1 MTENPFSTPEVQH
14 LEPAPGHNPFRWMQI
29 LGVGSILLV
38 LAAVLLP
45 AVTRGPA
52 VRGTAQR
59 VQCKNNLRQIR
70 LALESYHDEYHALPP
85 AYTTDANGQKLHS
98 WRTLVLPF
106 MEHEALY
113 KQIDLSK
120 PWNDPVNSALSSKMP
135 EVYRCPS
142 GNLPDGD
149 TTYLGAVGEE
159 FCFHPSTPRSFTEFS
174 DGLSETL
181 MVFEVAPNNAVP
193 WMSPQDADLDSIIR
207 LNSRE
212 SLPHREGFQGVMGD
226 GTIRYFP
233 ADLPSETRKALL
245 TISGN
250 ESISE
255 F

>member
-1 MTENPFSTPEVQH
+1 
-14 LEPAPGHNPFRWMQI
+14 
-29 LGVGSILLV
+29 
-38 LAAVLLP
+38 
-45 AVTRGPA
+45 
-52 VRGTAQR
+52 
-59 VQCKNNLRQIR
+59 
-70 LALESYHDEYHALPP
+70 
-85 AYTTDANGQKLHS
+85 
-98 WRTLVLPF
+98 
-106 MEHEALY
+106 
-113 KQIDLSK
+113 
-120 PWNDPVNSALSSKMP
+120 
-135 EVYRCPS
+135 
-142 GNLPDGD
+142 
-149 TTYLGAVGEE
+149 
-159 FCFHPSTPRSFTEFS
+159 
-174 DGLSETL
+174 